1 MSLQTRV
8 LVGGACVR
16 AGLRAL
22 SPGWSCGCLEHTA
35 LRMWVL
41 VTRMW
46 ALVTRSSPVLLA
58 G

>member
-8 LVGGACVR
+8 PAGGACVR

-35 LRMWVL
+35 LRMW
-41 VTRMW
+41 